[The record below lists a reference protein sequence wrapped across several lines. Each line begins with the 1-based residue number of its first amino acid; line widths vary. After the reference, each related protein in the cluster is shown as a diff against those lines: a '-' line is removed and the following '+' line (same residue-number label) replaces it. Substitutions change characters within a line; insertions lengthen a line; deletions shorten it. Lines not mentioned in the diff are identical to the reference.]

1 MQQSEGLRNLGKLA
15 GSDIPFEATASSA
28 GPLVWPPV
36 ESSEQRRRGFVSDVI
51 DTTEALS
58 SLLHEFTAFPF
69 DEKTTRYSGRLF
81 VTQDALTSVVTTQH
95 AVADAVIEGIIP
107 LEGCGVSEL
116 EDTSLVYLGRNTPE
130 RQASQL
136 DMEQEL
142 AQARTIFSTPVNQA
156 STHDYDAFSFQF
168 ISDVMRI
175 DPRIHAQ
182 FFGLYQAFGWNEA
195 DVVSMLQ
202 RKTNVLL
209 GVFQN
214 GELVSTGMAERAI
227 LPVRRDNQG
236 FPFVMYEI
244 TEAATREEYRGNGLY
259 TAVAHRLNQ
268 HLTATDANLVY
279 AESNLRA
286 PGVLKAARKQ
296 GRHTVLESFE
306 QYGLT
311 PKPLRWAVR
320 ISGGSSDVRPAHEKN
335 DLLVTYLVRKE
346 LQQLYG
352 HTQY

>member
-1 MQQSEGLRNLGKLA
+1 MGITEGSRNLGKLA
-15 GSDIPFEATASSA
+15 GSDIPLEATVSSA

-36 ESSEQRRRGFVSDVI
+36 ESSEQRKRGFVSDVV
-51 DTTEALS
+51 DTADALS
-58 SLLHEFTAFPF
+58 SLLDDFDTYPF

-81 VTQDALTSVVTTQH
+81 VTQDAFQETVALHRET
-95 AVADAVIEGIIP
+95 ADAVIEGIIP
-107 LEGCGVSEL
+107 LAGCGVSAL
-116 EDTSLVYLGRNTPE
+116 EDTNLLYIGKNTAG
-130 RQASQL
+130 RQAPQME
-136 DMEQEL
+136 MEQEL
-142 AQARTIFSTPVNQA
+142 ERARTIFSAPVGET

-182 FFGLYQAFGWNEA
+182 FFDLYHAFGWDKA

-209 GVFQN
+209 GVFRE

-227 LPVRRDNQG
+227 LPVRRNHQG

-244 TEAATREEYRGNGLY
+244 TEAATREAYRGNGLY
-259 TAVAHRLNQ
+259 TAVAHKLNQ
-268 HLTATDANLVY
+268 YLTATDANLVY

-286 PGVLKAARKQ
+286 PGVLKAARRQ
-296 GRHTVLESFE
+296 GRHTVLESFD

-320 ISGGSSDVRPAHEKN
+320 ISGGSSDVRPMHEKN
-335 DLLVTYLVRKE
+335 DLLVTYLIRNE

-352 HTQY
+352 HSHY